1 MPKLK
6 QQFLF
11 NCWLTQSLQHQ
22 LQHLR
27 SCEEIPE
34 YLVVADV
41 VLVTSCS
48 GVYFFPLV
56 PECMLLPGLSSTH
69 SGQEQAL
76 GFISVL
82 LLTLDWNYCC
92 LLLVHRSAFL
102 NIERWH
108 RTFQGWRQPCWPRP
122 CKSCSP
128 SGFYGVSFFCFC
140 LFFSNWN
147 LPLLEFGEWN
157 FNC

>member
-27 SCEEIPE
+27 NCEEISE
-34 YLVVADV
+34 YLVVADG

-48 GVYFFPLV
+48 DVCFFPLML
-56 PECMLLPGLSSTH
+56 ECMLLPGLSSIH

-82 LLTLDWNYCC
+82 LLILDWNNCC
-92 LLLVHRSAFL
+92 LPLVHGSTFL
-102 NIERWH
+102 NVERRH
-108 RTFQGWRQPCWPRP
+108 LTPQGWRQPCWPWACER
-122 CKSCSP
+122 CSP

-140 LFFSNWN
+140 LIFSNWN
-147 LPLLEFGEWN
+147 LPLFEFVEWN